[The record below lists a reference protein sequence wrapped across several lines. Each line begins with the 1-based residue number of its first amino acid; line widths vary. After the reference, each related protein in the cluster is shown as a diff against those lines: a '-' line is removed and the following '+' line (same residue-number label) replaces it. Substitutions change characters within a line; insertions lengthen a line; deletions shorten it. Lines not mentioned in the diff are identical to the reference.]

1 MIVFLHYAFTV
12 LTISF
17 HFSDKKKEAAH
28 KKSGALPD
36 FLCDFCIE
44 MRGAYFT

>member
-1 MIVFLHYAFTV
+1 MNTIFRDDDDFMIVFLHYAFTI

-28 KKSGALPD
+28 KKIRRFA
-36 FLCDFCIE
+36 
-44 MRGAYFT
+44 